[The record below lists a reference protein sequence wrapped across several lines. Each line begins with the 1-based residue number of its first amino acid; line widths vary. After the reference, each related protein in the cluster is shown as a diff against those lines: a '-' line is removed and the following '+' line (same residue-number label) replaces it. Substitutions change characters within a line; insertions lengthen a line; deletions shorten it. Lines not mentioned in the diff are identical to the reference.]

1 MSFLI
6 FDNQNKT
13 KRTMKEQFLTLTRME
28 RQEVNERGRILEE
41 VCMMAPRRKKLRA
54 CDPDERRPF
63 RGDEAFAILFFLKK
77 KHSPLSNFTSSFW
90 KKARHGENGSRSD
103 FPL

>member
-1 MSFLI
+1 
-6 FDNQNKT
+6 
-13 KRTMKEQFLTLTRME
+13 MKEQFLTLTRLE

-63 RGDEAFAILFFLKK
+63 RGDEAFAILFFFLKK
-77 KHSPLSNFTSSFW
+77 NTHRSVILQVLSGKKHAMVKTVPGQTFHCKLLS
-90 KKARHGENGSRSD
+90 G
-103 FPL
+103 